1 MTNEVR
7 TTSKTDLKGFLEKH
21 IGSVQSVAAATLNP
35 ERMTRLVCA
44 AASRDDHLAK
54 CSPMSILRSLA
65 QAASMGLEPF
75 DGRNEVHLVPRWNK
89 KANGGK
95 GALEATCLVGYPGLI
110 RLATDTGKVR
120 NIDARVVYAK
130 DEFAVE
136 YGIEPRIMHR
146 PSFEKDRGDIVAFY
160 AVAHFPDGSTQFDVM
175 ARHEVDAIM
184 ERAKDGKDGF
194 SPWKSDYNEMG
205 RKTAVRRLCKYLPK
219 SQALAAALEVQA
231 KAEAGEYFDGEVL
244 RPGDANPPEIG
255 SSKVDGVWVWSE
267 DDIANFHTFCDELLE
282 SCIKAGLSET
292 DSNAKIDYYK
302 AQKDSGKDSPET
314 VLNRMAAAAS
324 ELDKKAAQKEKA

>member
-1 MTNEVR
+1 MSGEVR
-7 TTSKTDLKGFLEKH
+7 TTKPDLKGFLEKH
-21 IGSVQSVAAATLNP
+21 ISSVQSVAAATLNP

-44 AASRDDHLAK
+44 AASRDEKLAS

-89 KANGGK
+89 KGNGGK
-95 GALEATCLVGYPGLI
+95 GCLEATCLVGYPGLI

-136 YGIEPRIMHR
+136 YGIEPRIIHR

-160 AVAHFPDGSTQFDVM
+160 AVAHFPDGSTQFEVM

-194 SPWKSDYNEMG
+194 SPWKSDYAEMG
-205 RKTAVRRLCKYLPK
+205 RKTVVRRLCKYLPK
-219 SQALAAALEVQA
+219 SQALAQALEVQA
-231 KAEAGEYFDGEVL
+231 KAEAGEYFDGEVV
-244 RPGDANPPEIG
+244 RPGDANPPELG
-255 SSKVDGVWVWSE
+255 SSQVDGFWEWNDE
-267 DDIANFHTFCDELLE
+267 DRVSFLNLLDDLKEVCIAAKLTETETEEKIAFYMEQ
-282 SCIKAGLSET
+282 KRAGE
-292 DSNAKIDYYK
+292 
-302 AQKDSGKDSPET
+302 DSPAKVMDRVHNAITGLE
-314 VLNRMAAAAS
+314 AKA
-324 ELDKKAAQKEKA
+324 KKAVNQ